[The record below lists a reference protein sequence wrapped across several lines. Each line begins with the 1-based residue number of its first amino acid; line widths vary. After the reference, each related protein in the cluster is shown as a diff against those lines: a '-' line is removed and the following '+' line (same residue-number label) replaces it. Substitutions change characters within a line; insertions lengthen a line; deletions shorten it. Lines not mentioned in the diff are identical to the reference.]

1 VSERPAPRLKAS
13 ETRRL
18 VALIKSPIDVQ
29 LPILGP
35 AHARTTHVH
44 DELSLLLVSSLER
57 SWSCS
62 RELFAVHCSFSLL
75 VPVAC
80 SDSRAKRSG
89 PRRLLSPGPTSL
101 I

>member
-29 LPILGP
+29 LPILDP

-44 DELSLLLVSSLER
+44 DEPSLLLVSPPELELEL
-57 SWSCS
+57 
-62 RELFAVHCSFSLL
+62 ELFAVHCSFSLL

-89 PRRLLSPGPTSL
+89 PRRRLLPPGPTSL

>member
-29 LPILGP
+29 LPILDP

-44 DELSLLLVSSLER
+44 DEPSLLLVSPLEL
-57 SWSCS
+57 
-62 RELFAVHCSFSLL
+62 ELELELLAGAVRCSLL
-75 VPVAC
+75 VLA
-80 SDSRAKRSG
+80 ARSCG
-89 PRRLLSPGPTSL
+89 LL
-101 I
+101 